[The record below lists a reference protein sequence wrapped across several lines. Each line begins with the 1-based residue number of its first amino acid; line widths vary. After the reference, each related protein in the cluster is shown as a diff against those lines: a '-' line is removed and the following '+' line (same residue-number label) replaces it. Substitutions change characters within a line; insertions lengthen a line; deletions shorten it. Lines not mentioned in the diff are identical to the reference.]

1 VLYCSDAGN
10 SKQGRILQE
19 IIAVLMKPYFIQR
32 VEIKSLPAEVKN
44 NEKESMKS
52 G

>member
-1 VLYCSDAGN
+1 
-10 SKQGRILQE
+10 
-19 IIAVLMKPYFIQR
+19 MKPYFIQR

-52 G
+52 GWVKYADTT